1 MRFGLLNTNN
11 LENIFKLFIINFY
24 FCNLKKIAKMEIL
37 EILEILEKI
46 VKTISYYNT

>member
-24 FCNLKKIAKMEIL
+24 FCNLKKNYKMEIL
-37 EILEILEKI
+37 EILEKMVKI
-46 VKTISYYNT
+46 ISYYNT